1 LGCLQRFLAGKSDN
15 LVQRLTETV
24 PARDDLSSF
33 QRALQ
38 ARDLEILNQFYQ
50 HGPRR
55 NHDLS
60 QRHNL
65 SNPLILQEELDDLL
79 VENS

>member
-1 LGCLQRFLAGKSDN
+1 MQLLSEA
-15 LVQRLTETV
+15 V
-24 PARDDLSSF
+24 PARDDLSPF
-33 QRALQ
+33 QRAWQ
-38 ARDLEILNQFYQ
+38 ERDLEILNQFYQ

-55 NHDLS
+55 NHELS

-79 VENS
+79 VEKS